1 MTRSRYEEILIGPKN
16 QGKSKVNPNHN
27 MFKAVVQARQPT
39 WVHFDPNVAWDKTII
54 GGFYLDDLAAEP
66 TSVTGSGT
74 LIILTNLQS

>member
-1 MTRSRYEEILIGPKN
+1 
-16 QGKSKVNPNHN
+16 